1 MIFVFL
7 ADVLTEEVILKWYKE
22 GHSKGKTTFLE
33 QMKKFIEWLQN
44 AEEGNNI
51 IIILNLPPSILVIS
65 FTVNCEESNA

>member
-1 MIFVFL
+1 MYTFII

-44 AEEGNNI
+44 AEEGKY
-51 IIILNLPPSILVIS
+51 LYLL
-65 FTVNCEESNA
+65 